1 MCVSVKLKM
10 INRQKEVWNPSGACG
25 GRLQAEDGSL
35 TKTLV
40 LFMKCSHGGGMN
52 TEREREGNLFH
63 LCNWQ
68 HVMYCL
74 MSSRHGEDWCHT
86 QTDHVHLGVRVGS
99 LTMQISAARSD
110 QPTTLCGWTC
120 WLCVNGREA
129 EVIYGLYWLYKC
141 LPCVWVAA
149 LLSVSAVLYRS
160 VGTGPSFVA
169 MKQVSHTERT
179 PLWKGFREGP
189 GWIWAGLGTVVCVW
203 CWVTQ
208 PRSHFSSVSCA
219 CSLISLS
226 TPPVYP
232 LVSSACDV
240 SPCQHLLYICLS
252 SLNIL
257 FTLLFPPF
265 IKHDAYS

>member
-1 MCVSVKLKM
+1 MCASVKLKI
-10 INRQKEVWNPSGACG
+10 INRQKEVWNPSGACS
-25 GRLQAEDGSL
+25 GRLQAEDSSL

-52 TEREREGNLFH
+52 TEREGNLFH
-63 LCNWQ
+63 LCNWR

-110 QPTTLCGWTC
+110 QPTTLCGWPC

-189 GWIWAGLGTVVCVW
+189 GHSGVCVIV
-203 CWVTQ
+203 CVVL
-208 PRSHFSSVSCA
+208 SHTA
-219 CSLISLS
+219 SLS
-226 TPPVYP
+226 FLFCFLCLFPYLSFHSSCLSPRFLCLWCFPPSASLVYLPFLFEYP
-232 LVSSACDV
+232 LYPFVSSF
-240 SPCQHLLYICLS
+240 Y
-252 SLNIL
+252 
-257 FTLLFPPF
+257 
-265 IKHDAYS
+265 